1 MHGMMRA
8 ERVWVGSR
16 LSRIARVA
24 LAAACLSTAALP
36 ALAADTDLVVL
47 TNGDRLHGEVKG
59 LRFGRL
65 ELTTSATGTIY
76 VEWDKVAA
84 LVAPEYFEVET
95 TNGAR
100 YYGNLVSGDAGALHV
115 ELEGQ
120 ATPLSLALVVR
131 IRPLKSSF
139 WDRLDGAISL
149 GASYTKS
156 SAIGQGSLSVD
167 IGTRRPRFEFSTS
180 FDTTITLQ
188 GDEPAQSRAVLA
200 FSYVRMLP
208 DRYYVP
214 VTLRFEQNTSLG
226 LDLRSSVSGGLG
238 RWFIQSNRSLLGAGG
253 GLLLNREKPVDGDT
267 TDNVEAFFGAS
278 YEFFTYDTPKTNI
291 STSFLVY
298 PSLSVSGR
306 YRTELDV
313 NLKRE
318 IVKDFTIGLTVYDSF
333 DSKPPAGG
341 TSKNDVGFSLSVGW
355 TF

>member
-24 LAAACLSTAALP
+24 LAAACLSAAALP

-47 TNGDRLHGEVKG
+47 KNGDRLHGEIKG

-84 LVAPEYFEVET
+84 LVAPEFFEIET
-95 TNGAR
+95 TDGAR
-100 YYGNLVSGDAGALHV
+100 YYGSLVPGDAGALHV

-226 LDLRSSVSGGLG
+226 LDVRSSLGGGLG
-238 RWFIQSNRSLLGAGG
+238 RWFIQTNRSLLGAGG

>member
-1 MHGMMRA
+1 MHGMLRPGA
-8 ERVWVGSR
+8 SAIGALLTWITRVTLL
-16 LSRIARVA
+16 LSCVA
-24 LAAACLSTAALP
+24 VATGP

-47 TNGDRLHGEVKG
+47 KNGDRLHGEIKE
-59 LRFGRL
+59 LRFARL
-65 ELTTSATGTIY
+65 ELTTSATGTIF

-84 LVAPEYFEVET
+84 LVSPEFFEVET
-95 TNGAR
+95 SVGSR
-100 YYGNLVSGDAGALHV
+100 YYGSLASGEAGALHV

-131 IRPLKSSF
+131 IRRLKSSF

-167 IGTRRPRFEFSTS
+167 VATRRPRFEASTS

-188 GDEPAQSRAVLA
+188 GDEPAQTRAVLA
-200 FSYVRMLP
+200 VSYVRILP
-208 DRYYVP
+208 HRYYLP
-214 VTLRFEQNTSLG
+214 VTLKFEQNTNLG
-226 LDLRSSVSGGLG
+226 LDLRSSLSGGLG
-238 RWFIQSNRSLLGAGG
+238 RWFVQSNRSLLGAGG
-253 GLLLNREKPVDGDT
+253 GLLLNRENPADGDT
-267 TDNVEAFFGAS
+267 TDNVEAYLGAS
-278 YEFFTYDTPKTNI
+278 YEYFTYDTPKTSI
-291 STSFLVY
+291 STSFVVY

-318 IVKDFTIGLTVYDSF
+318 IVKDFTIGLTAYDSY

-341 TSKNDVGFSLSVGW
+341 TSKNDFGISLTVGW